1 MEILVKNKQKEHP
14 IIIMIVAT
22 TIKTPKLDISSYTK
36 ALFFRKLSGV
46 NNRPSFDHDREGGF
60 SLRAC

>member
-1 MEILVKNKQKEHP
+1 MKNKQKEHP

-22 TIKTPKLDISSYTK
+22 TIKTPKLAISSYTK
-36 ALFFRKLSGV
+36 ALFFCKLSGG
-46 NNRPSFDHDREGGF
+46 NNRPSFDHDHEGGF